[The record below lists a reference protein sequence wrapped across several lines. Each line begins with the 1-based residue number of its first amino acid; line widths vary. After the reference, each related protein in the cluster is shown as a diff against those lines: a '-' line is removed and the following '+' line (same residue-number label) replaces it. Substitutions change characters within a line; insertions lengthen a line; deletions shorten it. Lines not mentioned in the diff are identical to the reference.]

1 MNIVCIECGR
11 IYPIETGRY
20 LCDDCAAHQ
29 TADQP
34 LRGQLEVRL
43 SGQTPADWAALG
55 LGGTSAAAQ
64 VTGAPASKKAA
75 VDLGTAS
82 SAAAGPAGAPEE
94 GRFFSGE
101 RSSRSPFADSRSLMP
116 VPAEFFPSI
125 PVGETPLW
133 SPKRLR
139 SELDRPG
146 IFLKDDTANPTGSLK
161 DRASY
166 LVAAFAASRGL
177 PDIVVASTGNAGS
190 SMAGVAAAAGLNVR
204 LYLPASA
211 PQAKIVQAMQYGA
224 NVIKVEGTYDD
235 AFDASL
241 AYVTAHGGLS
251 RNTAH
256 NPLTVEGKKSVSL
269 EIFRQLG
276 AVVPDV
282 VYVPTGDGVI
292 LSGVYKGF
300 EDLMTLG
307 LTDRMPEV
315 VCVQAVGS
323 AALARALA
331 RTAASTRTSAGT
343 LKSGASIGAV
353 VSAHSGKLP
362 PFTHGTNISAP
373 PASAA
378 DDFANLEGA
387 FGTPLSAKT
396 VADSISV
403 DVPRGGYYALQRLIR
418 HNGRCLLVSD
428 EAIVSAQRRLSSSS
442 GLFAEPAASAAF
454 AGLLADLE
462 AGRGPG
468 RSDRAVV
475 LLTGNGLKD
484 IATAMK
490 GVES

>member
-1 MNIVCIECGR
+1 MKFEYACIECGR
-11 IYPIETGRY
+11 TYPVEIGRY
-20 LCDDCAAHQ
+20 LCDVCAAHQ
-29 TADQP
+29 RPDQP

-43 SGQTPADWAALG
+43 SGEIPADWAALRN
-55 LGGTSAAAQ
+55 
-64 VTGAPASKKAA
+64 GADGKQ
-75 VDLGTAS
+75 
-82 SAAAGPAGAPEE
+82 AGVSVKSWP
-94 GRFFSGE
+94 F
-101 RSSRSPFADSRSLMP
+101 RSPFADSRSLMP
-116 VPAEFFPSI
+116 VSSEAFPSI

-133 SPKRLR
+133 IPRRLQA
-139 SELDRPG
+139 ELGRPG
-146 IFLKDDTANPTGSLK
+146 IYLKDDTANPTGSLK

-166 LVAAFAASRGL
+166 LAAAFAFSQGL
-177 PDIVVASTGNAGS
+177 KNIVVASTGNAGS
-190 SMAGVAAAAGLNVR
+190 SMAGVAASAGLNVR

-224 NVIKVEGTYDD
+224 DVIKVDGTYDD

-241 AYVTAHGGLS
+241 SYVTEYGGLS

-276 AVVPDV
+276 CTVPDV

-300 EDLMTLG
+300 EDLMSLG
-307 LTDRMPEV
+307 LTEKIPEV

-323 AALARALA
+323 TALTRALA
-331 RTAASTRTSAGT
+331 RTVEAARPGE
-343 LKSGASIGAV
+343 
-353 VSAHSGKLP
+353 LP
-362 PFTHGTNISAP
+362 SKEISSFTHGMSVSAP
-373 PASAA
+373 DASLSGT
-378 DDFANLEGA
+378 FANLVEA
-387 FGTPLSAKT
+387 FGKPLSAQT

-418 HNGRCLLVSD
+418 HSGRCVAVSD
-428 EAIVSAQRRLSSSS
+428 EAILSAQRRLSASS

-468 RSDRAVV
+468 RNDCAVV
-475 LLTGNGLKD
+475 LLTGSGLKD
-484 IATAMK
+484 IDAALK